1 MAYNPG
7 KNITPWYVGEKNSI
21 IRGLEKKN
29 SYPNQI
35 THTPLKSQM
44 VVPLVRFSRLVR

>member
-7 KNITPWYVGEKNSI
+7 KKITPWYVGEKNSI
-21 IRGLEKKN
+21 TLGEKN
-29 SYPNQI
+29 SCPKQI

-44 VVPLVRFSRLVR
+44 VVPLVRCSRLVR